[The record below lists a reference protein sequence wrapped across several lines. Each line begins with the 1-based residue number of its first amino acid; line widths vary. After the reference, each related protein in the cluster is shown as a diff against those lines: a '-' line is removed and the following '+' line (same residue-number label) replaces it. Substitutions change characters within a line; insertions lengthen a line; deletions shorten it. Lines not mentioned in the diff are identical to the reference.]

1 MSGNSRSNARKSAL
15 LWAVGAVAA
24 LAIGVCAP
32 LAAAAQS
39 PATPPATPPANKP
52 ATPAKPSN
60 EPPELWDPGDEV
72 VPPKPLPTKPGQ
84 KPGTVKDGKGPA
96 GSGDTQGQT
105 DDGGPAWSVLLST
118 FVGDDHVEAANAA
131 RQRLASKIPQVADCF
146 VRRVPQGSV
155 LLVGRFNGP
164 SDPAAQSKLKELKG
178 LVIDGQRPFATV
190 ILTRTSTDA
199 APPGPNDLR
208 RLREKFPTVKPL
220 YTLQVA
226 VWSTFGERTASRS
239 DMRAAAEKYCK
250 ELRLK
255 NVEAW
260 VHHDDDTG
268 TSSVLVGHFDSTA
281 YDAKSTL
288 FSPEVER
295 LMKKF
300 PRHLVN
306 GEEVLIPVDPRRPDG
321 QKRPQGCR
329 LVEVP
334 TF

>member
-1 MSGNSRSNARKSAL
+1 MSGKSRSDARSVAL
-15 LWAVGAVAA
+15 LWAVAIAVGFTH
-24 LAIGVCAP
+24 LVT
-32 LAAAAQS
+32 
-39 PATPPATPPANKP
+39 PATFAQATTPSKDAPKP
-52 ATPAKPSN
+52 APKEGPKGN
-60 EPPELWDPGDEV
+60 PELWDPGDEV
-72 VPPKPLPTKPGQ
+72 VPPKPLPRGVNAPGAA
-84 KPGTVKDGKGPA
+84 PA
-96 GSGDTQGQT
+96 GT
-105 DDGGPAWSVLLST
+105 DPNAKPADRESGPAWSVLLGT
-118 FVGDDHVEAANAA
+118 FAGDDHAEAANAA
-131 RQRLASKIPQVADCF
+131 RERLAAKIPQVADCF

-164 SDPAAQSKLKELKG
+164 SDPAAQTKMKELKA
-178 LVIDGQRPFATV
+178 LVVDGQRPFAGV

-199 APPGPNDLR
+199 TPPGPNDLR
-208 RLREKFPTVKPL
+208 RLREKYPNVKPL

-226 VWSTFGERTASRS
+226 VWSTFGDRNAQRT
-239 DMRAAAEKYCK
+239 DMRSAAEKYCK

-268 TSSVLVGHFDSTA
+268 TSSVLVGHFDNTA

-288 FSPEVER
+288 FSPDVER

-306 GEEVLIPVDPRRPDG
+306 GEEVLIPVDPRNPDG
-321 QKRPQGCR
+321 AKRPQGCR

-334 TF
+334 AF